1 MFKFY
6 SMLFALVL
14 LSACDRTAI
23 NSPYPEAEEGKKI
36 MYTSF
41 SLRPKHLD
49 PARSYSAN
57 ENIINGQIYEPPY
70 QYHYLKRP
78 YQLELLTAAQFPEV
92 TYLNAAGERIP
103 DTGITEDSV
112 IAFTRYVIT
121 LQPGIVYQPHPA
133 FVKNA
138 DGSLKY
144 GQLSETDVRGIR
156 SPAEFKQLASR
167 ELQAADYVNQIKRLA
182 HPEVHS
188 PILGLMRDHIV
199 GLGVLAEELS
209 LLNNQG
215 LSIDLTKHDIE
226 GVQTLSS
233 YQYEII
239 VNGQYPQLKYWLAM
253 PFFAPIP
260 WEADQ
265 FYQQS
270 VLISKNITLDWF
282 PIGTG
287 PFMMVTNDPNRQ
299 MVLKRNPFFHGET
312 YPTEGEEGDAAL
324 GLLDD
329 AGLPMPFLDKV
340 VFTLEKESTSYW
352 GKFLQGY
359 YDASGVTSDGF
370 DQAVSI
376 SSSGEFG
383 LSDAMKA
390 KGIALD
396 TAIRTSTFY
405 IGFNMRDPV
414 VGGDSDR
421 ARNLRN
427 AIAIAIDQNE
437 FISIF
442 ANGQGIPAQG
452 PIPPGIFGY
461 REGEVGIDPFVYQWK
476 GGEVVSRPIKVAKQ
490 LLAEAGYPQGR
501 DQQTGEPL
509 VLYFDVSASGPDQKA
524 QLDWM
529 RKQLR
534 KIDLQLVVRSTDY
547 NRFQEKMRRGTAQ
560 IFRWGWNADYPDP
573 ENFLFLLYGPNAKAK
588 TGGENAANYQNVEF
602 DRLFEKMR
610 VMPDG
615 DMRQQIIDEMIA
627 IARHDVP
634 WVWGYHP
641 QQFNLYH
648 AWNKNVKTSLMGS
661 NTFKYRRMNVALR
674 EQLQSEWNQPIVW
687 PLGVI
692 AISLLVIL
700 LPAFILY
707 RRKRYQA

>member
-1 MFKFY
+1 MLKF
-6 SMLFALVL
+6 SCVILTL
-14 LSACDRTAI
+14 LLLTACDLNAI
-23 NSPYPEAEEGKKI
+23 NSPYPEGEEGKKI

-78 YQLELLTAAQFPEV
+78 YQLELLTAAKFPEV
-92 TYLNAAGERIP
+92 TFLNADREPIADADNADEA
-103 DTGITEDSV
+103 D
-112 IAFTRYVIT
+112 IAFTRYLIT
-121 LQPGIVYQPHPA
+121 LQPGIEYQPHPA

-138 DGSLKY
+138 DGSLTY
-144 GQLSETDVRGIR
+144 GQLSEADVRGIR
-156 SPAEFKQLASR
+156 SPADFAQLASR
-167 ELQAADYVNQIKRLA
+167 ELVAADYVNQIKRLA
-182 HPEVHS
+182 HPEVHA

-199 GLGVLAEELS
+199 GLGALADELS
-209 LLNNQG
+209 YLNSRG
-215 LSIDLTKHDIE
+215 LPIDLTQYDIA
-226 GVQTLSS
+226 GVQALSA

-253 PFFAPIP
+253 PFFSPVP
-260 WEADQ
+260 WEADK
-265 FYQQS
+265 FYQQPE
-270 VLISKNITLDWF
+270 LIAKNITLDWF
-282 PIGTG
+282 PLGTG

-299 MVLKRNPFFHGET
+299 MVLKRNPYFHGET
-312 YPTEGEEGDAAL
+312 YPTEGDEGDAAL

-383 LSDAMKA
+383 LSDSMKE
-390 KGIALD
+390 KGIALE
-396 TAIRTSTFY
+396 AAVRTSTFY
-405 IGFNMRDPV
+405 IGFNMRDSI
-414 VGGDSDR
+414 VGGDSER
-421 ARNLRN
+421 ARKLRH
-427 AIAIAIDQNE
+427 AIAIAIDQEE

-442 ANGQGIPAQG
+442 ANGQGIVAQG

-461 REGEVGIDPFVYQWK
+461 RDGEAGIDPYVYEWQ
-476 GGEVVSRPIKVAKQ
+476 GGEVVSRPISVAKQ

-501 DQQTGEPL
+501 DQHTGEPL

-524 QLDWM
+524 QLDWI
-529 RKQLR
+529 RKQFR
-534 KIDLQLVVRSTDY
+534 KIDVQLVVRSTDY

-560 IFRWGWNADYPDP
+560 LFRWGWNADYPDP
-573 ENFLFLLYGPNAKAK
+573 ENFLFLLYGPNAKAE
-588 TGGENAANYQNVEF
+588 TGGENAANYHNAEF

-610 VMPDG
+610 VMPEG
-615 DMRQQIIDEMIA
+615 EARQKIIDEMMA
-627 IARHDVP
+627 IARHDAP

-641 QQFNLYH
+641 KQFNLYH

-661 NTFKYRRMNVALR
+661 NTFKYRRINIALR
-674 EQLQSEWNQPIVW
+674 DQLQSEWNRPIVW
-687 PLGVI
+687 PLGLM
-692 AISLLVIL
+692 AITLLVVL
-700 LPAFILY
+700 LPAFMLY